1 MTTSKFLFVETFD
14 AAAPMRVDSIKI
26 EWLTDETPDL
36 SFLAQ
41 DYSDTP
47 RHEAEKY
54 MEQDAARLQSF
65 NDGQWQML
73 GCRAVAEVS
82 YPVGNGSRRIERF
95 TSGGLWGIESD
106 CGQDYKTQ
114 VEAEQVNELK
124 NHLEQFNIPTLFPIA
139 A

>member
-1 MTTSKFLFVETFD
+1 
-14 AAAPMRVDSIKI
+14 MRVDSIKI
-26 EWLTDETPDL
+26 EWLVDETPDL

-41 DYSDTP
+41 DYSDAP

-54 MEQDAARLQSF
+54 MEQDAARLQAF
-65 NDGQWQML
+65 NDGSWHML

-82 YPVGNGSRRIERF
+82 YPIGNGSRRIERF
-95 TSGGLWGIESD
+95 TSSGLWGIESD

-114 VEAEQVNELK
+114 IESEQVNELK
-124 NHLEQFNIPTLFPIA
+124 DHLERFNIPTLFPIA